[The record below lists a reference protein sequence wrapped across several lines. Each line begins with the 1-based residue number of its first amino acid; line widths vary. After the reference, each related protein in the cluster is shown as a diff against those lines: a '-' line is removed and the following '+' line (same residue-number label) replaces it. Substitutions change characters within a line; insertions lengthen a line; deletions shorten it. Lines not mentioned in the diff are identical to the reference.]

1 MIHAVVKTYF
11 QIIFLGEKR
20 QMIMMLWREWWRWAR
35 GLREACSRKRT
46 FMWLLAVLMGFSVR
60 QDLLGATSLVRALGL
75 QPICYGRI
83 LDFFHTSALDL
94 GRLTRIW
101 AALVLKL
108 HPGLLRCNGRVVLAG
123 DGIKV
128 AKSGK
133 KMPAI
138 KKLHQ
143 SSESNTKP
151 SWIMGHSCQA
161 VSILACGLSSVV
173 AIPLSARI
181 HEGLVFSNR
190 SKLTLLDKMIALI
203 ESLSLGV
210 PFYFVGDAY
219 YASRKVA
226 LPLLEAGNHLITR
239 VKSNSVAYFSA
250 PVPEC
255 RKRGRPKVYGEK
267 IALKTLLEDS
277 SATESIM
284 SPVYGER
291 GVQIRVR
298 SLDLLWR
305 PVGVVVRFV
314 AVSHPTRG
322 QCLLMSTDLELEA
335 VDIIRLYGYRFKIE
349 VAFKQSLHVVGA
361 FLYHFWMA
369 PMKPLRRN
377 SGNQYLHRTSA
388 KYREAV
394 RRKMDAYHRFMQI
407 GLISQGIMLA
417 LATTMPE
424 MVWRHFGSWLRTR
437 RPGICPSERVVATAL
452 RNSLPDFLADDSNAP
467 DLTIF
472 LCERM
477 DFSQTNA
484 TRLAA

>member
-1 MIHAVVKTYF
+1 
-11 QIIFLGEKR
+11 
-20 QMIMMLWREWWRWAR
+20 MMLWREWWRWAS

-46 FMWLLAVLMGFSVR
+46 FMWLLVVLVGFSVR
-60 QDLLGATSLVRALGL
+60 EDLLGVTSLVRALGL
-75 QPICYGRI
+75 QSLCYDRI
-83 LDFFHTSALDL
+83 LDFFHTPALDL
-94 GRLTRIW
+94 ARLTRIW
-101 AALVLKL
+101 AASVLKM
-108 HPGLLRCNGRVVLAG
+108 HPGLLRYNGRVVLVG
-123 DGIKV
+123 DGIKI

-133 KMPAI
+133 KMPAV

-161 VSILACGLSSVV
+161 VSILAQGLSSVV
-173 AIPLSARI
+173 AIPLAARI

-190 SKLTLLDKMIALI
+190 DKRTLLDKMVALV
-203 ESLSLGV
+203 ESLSLDA

-226 LPLLEAGNHLITR
+226 LPFLAAGNHLVTR
-239 VKSNSVAYFSA
+239 VKNNSVAYFPA
-250 PVPEC
+250 PVPKF

-267 IALKTLLEDS
+267 IALKTLFDDS
-277 SATESIM
+277 SAMGTLA

-314 AVSHPTRG
+314 AVAHPTRG
-322 QCLLMSTDLELEA
+322 KCLLMSTDLELEP

-369 PMKPLRRN
+369 SMKPLPRK

-394 RRKMDAYHRFMQI
+394 RRKMAAYHRFMQI

-417 LATTMPE
+417 LSTTMPNL
-424 MVWRHFGSWLRTR
+424 VWRYFGSWLRTR
-437 RPGICPSERVVATAL
+437 RPGICPSERVVAMAL
-452 RNSLPDFLADDSNAP
+452 RNTLPDFLADDSNVP

-472 LCERM
+472 LRERM
-477 DFSQTNA
+477 DFSQVNA
-484 TRLAA
+484 SKLAA